1 MEEGVIISFIN
12 MKGGVGKTT
21 LSIGIADY
29 LARYE
34 GKKVLMIDVDPQ
46 FNATHSLLDTYKERK
61 KSAIH
66 NTDDVEIIEDDSV
79 EAVIQNVNAEED
91 IEEVDGEKKETFYS
105 QVLKQNKSI
114 FQLFVP
120 RLDVTKRYE
129 VPKAEDIIINVKEN
143 LDLVCGDLNLVLAN
157 KNSDTSLVNRLK
169 HFISNNNLRKEYDF
183 ILIDCPPTLTI
194 YTDSALMASDYYL
207 IPNRIDR
214 YSIIGIDS
222 LQTAIGNLIDDA
234 GIPLKCLGIIYTMMP
249 KKINSKQEAIKSDFE
264 TKKSVNDLDIFD
276 AVSHIV
282 NHIQYGYSGTLPTR
296 YKSSLEDIQAITFEM
311 TEKINSIE
319 KAKVKN

>member
-1 MEEGVIISFIN
+1 MANGVIISFIN

-34 GKKVLMIDVDPQ
+34 GKRVLMIDIDPQ
-46 FNATHSLLDTYKERK
+46 FNATHSLLDTYKEK
-61 KSAIH
+61 KQNAVSNSDEVDII
-66 NTDDVEIIEDDSV
+66 DDEVIEVKIPNVDEVEDD
-79 EAVIQNVNAEED
+79 D
-91 IEEVDGEKKETFYS
+91 DDDDKETFYS
-105 QVLKQNKSI
+105 SVLKENKSI
-114 FQLFVP
+114 FQLFKP
-120 RLDVTKRYE
+120 KLDVNHRYE
-129 VPKAEDIIINVKEN
+129 VPKSEDIIINVKEN
-143 LDLVCGDLNLVLAN
+143 LDLICGDLNLVLAN
-157 KNSDTSLVNRLK
+157 KSSDISLVNRLK
-169 HFISNNNLRKEYDF
+169 NFINSNKLREEYDY

-234 GIPLKCLGIIYTMMP
+234 GIPLECLGIIYTMMP
-249 KKINSKQEAIKSDFE
+249 KKINSKQKKIKDDFE
-264 TKKSVNDLDIFD
+264 TKKAVNDVDIFD
-276 AVSHIV
+276 AVSHVV

-296 YKSSLEDIQAITFEM
+296 YKSSLEDIQAITFE
-311 TEKINSIE
+311 IIE
-319 KAKVKN
+319 KLERVKATV